1 MAKEVRIP
9 RQKRSIKTREQII
22 TTALRIFSQ
31 KGFYATSSNEIA
43 AEAEVAVGTFYA
55 YFKDKKH
62 LFHQVMDYYNRL

>member
-1 MAKEVRIP
+1 M
-9 RQKRSIKTREQII
+9 
-22 TTALRIFSQ
+22 RIFSQ